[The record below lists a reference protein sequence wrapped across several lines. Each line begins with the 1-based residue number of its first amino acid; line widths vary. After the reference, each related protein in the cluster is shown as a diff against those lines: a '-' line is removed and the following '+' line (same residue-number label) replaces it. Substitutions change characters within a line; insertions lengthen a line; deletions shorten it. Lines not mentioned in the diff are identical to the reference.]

1 MRVRLP
7 LASTGAVATAAAV
20 TTLTVL
26 GAALLTGCAGDPG
39 ITPPKTNVSFKPVP
53 TATAP
58 SPSSTGPADP
68 GPAVIRWYGTG
79 GEKLLHELI
88 FAARG
93 AQAEHKAGK
102 IVIDLGPLSSRLEE
116 ARGYTVAY
124 IPDQKTHDTWTK
136 AREHLA
142 SGTATVLN
150 SSGLG
155 VSPTDKDKAAEA
167 SDIGWAEIGEGI
179 QGLKETDDRL
189 RALGCMP
196 TKDPWK

>member
-7 LASTGAVATAAAV
+7 LASTATAAV

-26 GAALLTGCAGDPG
+26 GAALLTGCAGEPE
-39 ITPPKTNVSFKPVP
+39 IAPPKTNVSFKPAP
-53 TATAP
+53 TAVAP
-58 SPSSTGPADP
+58 TPSSTGPVDP

-93 AQAEHKAGK
+93 AQAEHNADK

-124 IPDQKTHDTWTK
+124 IPDQKTQETWTK
-136 AREHLA
+136 ARERLA
-142 SGTATVLN
+142 SGMATVLN
-150 SSGLG
+150 SSSLG
-155 VSPTDKDKAAEA
+155 VSPTNRDKAAEA